1 MRRLAWVLVPVIV
14 LAGCASRPSM
24 RQEYGDQL
32 RLYTSTVRV
41 FTERMRDGRIEL
53 PETERLMTVKRQARE
68 HLAAMSAAEQTG
80 DRAAFDAAYAQY
92 ATAMARLT
100 AGVFVQF
107 KKEGD

>member
-1 MRRLAWVLVPVIV
+1 MRRLAWVLVPLIV

-24 RQEYGDQL
+24 RQEYADGL

-41 FTERMRDGRIEL
+41 FTERMRDGRIDLAEA
-53 PETERLMTVKRQARE
+53 ERLMDFKRQARE

-80 DRAAFDAAYAQY
+80 DRAAFTVAYAQY
-92 ATAMARLT
+92 VTAMAPFT
-100 AGVFVQF
+100 AGVFTRF